1 MEKLSKKY
9 GFFTAV
15 SMVVGIVI
23 GSGVFKS
30 AGSVLSAS
38 GGNLKV
44 SILAWAIG
52 GGIMIVS
59 AYAFS
64 LVAVTLKENNGIAD
78 FIEDAFGEKVAY
90 IVAWF
95 MNFIYFPT
103 LTGILA
109 WLAGSVTSSILGY
122 EDTVNGLSVWLF
134 GLGYFIL
141 TYLLNLLTPVIAGK
155 WQVSATV
162 IKLIP
167 VFLIAIVGLII
178 GTVNGN
184 ISTNFSVIAENS
196 GAGSLVKAVAVTAFA
211 YEGWILA
218 LSIAPELKNA
228 KRNLPLAL
236 VLGSLIVAVA
246 YLLFY
251 IGLSGVLSNEEAIQL
266 SGSLDTSVLAAKR
279 LFGAVLGST
288 VNVLILV
295 SVLGTLNGLIMG
307 GSRGMYNIA
316 LKGRGPKPVWFLKV
330 SKYNVPSYSLVISMV
345 FSLLWGL
352 LWFGNFNG
360 LFNGFMDVSI
370 LPIVFLYGSYIL
382 VYFNIM
388 INMKNLNVINRFIVP
403 VLSTGGALYLIY
415 GSFISDPL
423 MFIYFSLIVLVI
435 ISFGV
440 ITYYSRA

>member
-122 EDTVNGLSVWLF
+122 EDTVNGLDRKSV
-134 GLGYFIL
+134 
-141 TYLLNLLTPVIAGK
+141 V
-155 WQVSATV
+155 
-162 IKLIP
+162 
-167 VFLIAIVGLII
+167 
-178 GTVNGN
+178 
-184 ISTNFSVIAENS
+184 
-196 GAGSLVKAVAVTAFA
+196 
-211 YEGWILA
+211 
-218 LSIAPELKNA
+218 
-228 KRNLPLAL
+228 
-236 VLGSLIVAVA
+236 
-246 YLLFY
+246 
-251 IGLSGVLSNEEAIQL
+251 
-266 SGSLDTSVLAAKR
+266 
-279 LFGAVLGST
+279 
-288 VNVLILV
+288 
-295 SVLGTLNGLIMG
+295 
-307 GSRGMYNIA
+307 
-316 LKGRGPKPVWFLKV
+316 
-330 SKYNVPSYSLVISMV
+330 
-345 FSLLWGL
+345 
-352 LWFGNFNG
+352 
-360 LFNGFMDVSI
+360 
-370 LPIVFLYGSYIL
+370 
-382 VYFNIM
+382 
-388 INMKNLNVINRFIVP
+388 
-403 VLSTGGALYLIY
+403 
-415 GSFISDPL
+415 
-423 MFIYFSLIVLVI
+423 
-435 ISFGV
+435 
-440 ITYYSRA
+440 